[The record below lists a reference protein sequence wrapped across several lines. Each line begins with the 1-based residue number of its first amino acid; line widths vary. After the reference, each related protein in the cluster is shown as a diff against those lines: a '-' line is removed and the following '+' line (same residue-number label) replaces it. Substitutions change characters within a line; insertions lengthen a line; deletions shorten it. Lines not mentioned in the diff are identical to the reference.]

1 MANARMKLAV
11 YTTIYPG
18 VEPYLPDW
26 CRSLLGQTDQSFDLW
41 IGLDTLGREAVKQVL
56 GGATNANWVI
66 TPRGA
71 TPAEIRQQAL
81 LKVVE
86 LYDGV
91 VLVDSDDILAASRV
105 AMARDQL
112 SNSDLTGCAL
122 SIVDQSGRDLGA
134 TFGALT
140 HGDMKDVLPRN
151 NVFGFSNS
159 AFRTELLRR
168 CLPIPAEAV
177 LVDWYLATRAWLLGA
192 RMDFDP
198 TPRMGYRQH
207 PGNTARVRR
216 PFSIEQVAS
225 DAQLVRRHF
234 QLVLAEP
241 LPAAIGT
248 RWEEVRQVASE
259 VEEFCNQI
267 VADSER
273 MELYVSAL
281 NALPLQ
287 PVWWACVA
295 NPALAHMWTEQRV
308 SA

>member
-1 MANARMKLAV
+1 
-11 YTTIYPG
+11 
-18 VEPYLPDW
+18 
-26 CRSLLGQTDQSFDLW
+26 
-41 IGLDTLGREAVKQVL
+41 
-56 GGATNANWVI
+56 
-66 TPRGA
+66 
-71 TPAEIRQQAL
+71 
-81 LKVVE
+81 
-86 LYDGV
+86 
-91 VLVDSDDILAASRV
+91 
-105 AMARDQL
+105 
-112 SNSDLTGCAL
+112 
-122 SIVDQSGRDLGA
+122 
-134 TFGALT
+134 
-140 HGDMKDVLPRN
+140 
-151 NVFGFSNS
+151 
-159 AFRTELLRR
+159 
-168 CLPIPAEAV
+168 
-177 LVDWYLATRAWLLGA
+177 
-192 RMDFDP
+192 MDFDP

-248 RWEEVRQVASE
+248 RWEEVRQVASD

-273 MELYVSAL
+273 IELYVRAL